1 VAEHSNMSRKR
12 NFSTQKKKKKILRGR
27 RISADTHAHTNS
39 YLTRIPTLNTDTY
52 ASTPEP
58 AQRYG
63 RFCRIS
69 VLFIFHLANR
79 SREERSESPVV
90 CVYSRVNRSFST

>member
-1 VAEHSNMSRKR
+1 MAEHSNMSEEEFQHAEDLARKK
-12 NFSTQKKKKKILRGR
+12 NFSRYPR
-27 RISADTHAHTNS
+27 THQFV
-39 YLTRIPTLNTDTY
+39 LNTDTY
-52 ASTPEP
+52 ASTREP

-69 VLFIFHLANR
+69 LLFIFHVANR